1 MNPQLATN
9 LEEKFLKFPL
19 LGFPKIDGVRTW
31 NPEGSMLGRSMEP
44 LANKQIT
51 EFYSHPACLGFD
63 AELCAGGTTNDDACR
78 KTTSLVNSV
87 NGTLE
92 NSQLH
97 IFDWITRET
106 FFLPLQERLRKLDS
120 FVHGVIAPV
129 APELYDRLQ
138 IIQPVVIHTLEELYK
153 FDEHIVGLGYEGTV
167 FRDPKGIFSS
177 GRSSAKSLNYL
188 RLKHFEDREGTIID
202 ILEGTI
208 NNNPQTF
215 GADGYA
221 KRSTH
226 AHNMIPSGSVGSLV
240 VQDAV
245 NGKIVTVSKGKLS
258 RAECISFLKHPDL
271 IKGRICTYRIFP
283 KGSLN
288 LPRHPTFRNFRSPQD
303 FDRSGA

>member
-1 MNPQLATN
+1 
-9 LEEKFLKFPL
+9 
-19 LGFPKIDGVRTW
+19 
-31 NPEGSMLGRSMEP
+31 MLGRSMEP
-44 LANKQIT
+44 LANKKIT

-63 AELCAGGTTNDDACR
+63 AELAAGGTTNDDACR

-106 FFLPLQERLRKLDS
+106 FFLPLEERLRKLES

-138 IIQPVVIHTLEELYK
+138 IIPPVVISSLEELY
-153 FDEHIVGLGYEGTV
+153 DYDNYIVGLGYEGTV
-167 FRDPKGIFSS
+167 FRDPKGLFSS

-188 RLKHFEDREGTIID
+188 RLKHFEDREGIILD
-202 ILEGTI
+202 IIEGTV

-226 AHNMIPSGSVGSLV
+226 AHNMLPSGSVGSLV
-240 VQDAV
+240 VQDV
-245 NGKIVTVSKGKLS
+245 VTNKIVTVSKGKLT
-258 RAECISFLKHPDL
+258 RAECVNFFLYPEL
-271 IKGRICTYRIFP
+271 IRNRLCTYRVFP